1 MLDEIFTASVFAA
14 TIRLA
19 TPYLF
24 AALGE
29 MYAQRSGLLNLG
41 VDGIMLVGSFAGF
54 YQVYQGGSLLE
65 GVIAA
70 MFVGAL
76 MGLAMAFISVTLKA
90 EQGISG
96 IGLYLFGLGMSE
108 LLFQS
113 LLGTPRTVSGF
124 PDIYIPGLSDIQF
137 LGIGQ
142 IFFQHNLLVYVAFAL
157 VPISAFILN
166 KTPFGLNIRAV
177 GQMPAAADAMGVS
190 VSRVRYIT
198 STIGGAMAGLAGAS
212 LSIALIGAYQQ
223 NLTSGMGFIAVAL
236 VYFGAWRPY
245 GVMAGALLF
254 SFVNALQLQ
263 INVIGFDIPTEFTV
277 MAPPIITILALVI
290 TSKSKEKPTELTKP
304 FERGT

>member
-19 TPYLF
+19 TPYIF
-24 AALGE
+24 AAIGE

-54 YQVYQGGSLLE
+54 YRVFQGGSLLE

-70 MFVGAL
+70 MIVGAL

-96 IGLYLFGLGMSE
+96 IGLYLFGLGLSE
-108 LLFQS
+108 LLFQT

-124 PDIYIPGLSDIQF
+124 PDIYIQGLSDIEF

-166 KTPFGLNIRAV
+166 KTPFGLNI
-177 GQMPAAADAMGVS
+177 
-190 VSRVRYIT
+190 
-198 STIGGAMAGLAGAS
+198 
-212 LSIALIGAYQQ
+212 
-223 NLTSGMGFIAVAL
+223 
-236 VYFGAWRPY
+236 
-245 GVMAGALLF
+245 
-254 SFVNALQLQ
+254 
-263 INVIGFDIPTEFTV
+263 
-277 MAPPIITILALVI
+277 
-290 TSKSKEKPTELTKP
+290 
-304 FERGT
+304 